1 MSTVT
6 AAAFP
11 TWRGELALEFE
22 RRADRTVLARRH
34 HNGPLLVQKPLYP
47 EGDAVCHAIVL
58 HPPAGIAGGDTLDLQ
73 VACGEHAHAL
83 LTTPGA
89 TRWYRSS
96 GAPSSQR
103 VCIEVE
109 SGGCVEW
116 LPQENIVFSGA
127 LAQSSLEVHLGAGAS
142 FIGWD
147 ILCLGRRGSGERFDA
162 GLWRVDNR
170 LHAGDRLCWMEAGRV
185 EGGSVA
191 LAARPV
197 LAGASVTATFM
208 AFAPHLAPSVL
219 APLRLAAQAVAA
231 EHGRAG
237 RAAVSLLPGLLI
249 GRYLGD
255 SSEAARRFFTAL
267 WQHARPVFGGRDARE
282 PRIWKT

>member
-11 TWRGELALEFE
+11 AWRGELALDFE

-34 HNGPLLVQKPLYP
+34 HTGPLLVQKPLYP
-47 EGDAVCHAIVL
+47 EGDEVCHAIVL
-58 HPPAGIAGGDTLDLQ
+58 HPPAGVAGGDVLDLR
-73 VACGEHAHAL
+73 VACGPDAHVL

-89 TRWYRSS
+89 TRWYRSL

-103 VCIEVE
+103 VGIDVAAD
-109 SGGCVEW
+109 GCVEW

-127 LAQSSLEVHLGAGAS
+127 LAQSALDVHLGPRAS

-162 GLWRVDNR
+162 GFWRVDNR
-170 LHAGDRLCWMEAGRV
+170 LHAGDRLCWTEAGRID
-185 EGGSVA
+185 GGSTG

-208 AFAPHLAPSVL
+208 AFAPHLAPTVL

-231 EHGRAG
+231 EHCRAG

-249 GRYLGD
+249 GRYMGD
-255 SSEAARRFFTAL
+255 SSEAARRFCVAL